1 MKAGKG
7 LLAAFVVLSAGATV
21 TAVSDPGAVTQWTQ
35 RIGASSVAETR
46 ATPLSAA
53 SEHRSSQVSIDLSL
67 NGEIAGLASAN
78 EPVTATVIVGGRLFP
93 AIVQGATYTAS
104 INALN
109 DAEMVTVEVVST
121 RARYRSVLGSA
132 GKLQAVSGG
141 DGDVTLAER
150 ASLRVSP
157 FSTALAW
164 LVRMGL
170 EGRDAAS
177 DSEFETMTRSI
188 VGNDLMM
195 VAYLLDAFASGAV
208 ALPQGYQDGQQLLEA
223 PAAYAE
229 FLWTQDFYPASQAY
243 LFSQADY
250 VPFTSLAQLPDLTA
264 MLAPLPINE
273 PAVSLSELQLLYRQ
287 SDGSFALFE
296 EEVLVTHPRY
306 TAAINGQGELSLTP
320 VGEAGTRNVL
330 RYLPFSLFQ
339 PLPVHRVSRGHTL
352 RRLVVGDE
360 YSLWASR
367 SLWSD
372 SHISPAG
379 QFAEDTTTYAVWSAF
394 DLNAASLQY
403 PWGQLLGDG
412 LQFPTYSLPSAC
424 TWTQRA
430 AYQPGFGKCAHAP
443 YWFRYGH
450 GGSFRAVDGVG
461 ERMEILPSYGVE
473 RSFSYQLIGN
483 GALQVVRGNTPME
496 PGTDSTFWRY
506 AAGSEASRPLIYLA
520 RAAGGYFVGASVA
533 MVEQP
538 GITLGSPV
546 GSWRTPAS
554 EGRLARYP
562 AARIFEIRRF
572 PDGSGRD
579 VNILGNQVS
588 SSQTSWNYPTGS
600 GVPDYSFRALFP
612 NRPTSFIVANCTQAF
627 ATGAETCAP
636 SRVRYFRPLYRVGA
650 RLYGVSDFYS
660 NDFLAPA
667 GYTGPYQVQLLD
679 SRADYIECI
688 AGDCLASVPPT
699 GP

>member
-21 TAVSDPGAVTQWTQ
+21 TAVSDPGAVTHWAQ
-35 RIGASSVAETR
+35 RIGASSIVDNRVA
-46 ATPLSAA
+46 PLSAV
-53 SEHRSSQVSIDLSL
+53 STRRSSQVSIDLIL

-78 EPVTATVIVGGRLFP
+78 EPVTASVVVGGRVFP
-93 AIVQGATYTAS
+93 AIVQGATYSAS
-104 INALN
+104 VNALN
-109 DAEMVTVEVVST
+109 DTDMVTVEVVST

-141 DGDVTLAER
+141 DGDVSLAER

-164 LVRMGL
+164 LVRQGL

-188 VGNDLMM
+188 VGNDLVM

-208 ALPQGYQDGQQLLEA
+208 ALPQGYQDGQQLLET

-243 LFSQADY
+243 LFTQADY
-250 VPFTSLAQLPDLTA
+250 VPLTSLAQLPEVTA

-273 PAVSLSELQLLYRQ
+273 PAVSLGDLQLLYRQ

-296 EEVLVTHPRY
+296 EEVLVDHPRY
-306 TAAINGQGELSLTP
+306 TAAITAQGELSLTP
-320 VGEAGTRNVL
+320 VGTAGTRNVL

-372 SHISPAG
+372 SHSSAAG
-379 QFAEDTTTYAVWSAF
+379 QFAEDTETYAVWSAF
-394 DLNAASLQY
+394 DLNAASAQY

-443 YWFRYGH
+443 YWFRSSF
-450 GGSFRAVDGVG
+450 GGSFRAVDRVG
-461 ERMEILPSYGVE
+461 DRMEILPTYGLE
-473 RSFSYQLIGN
+473 RNFSYQLIGN
-483 GALQVVRGNTPME
+483 GALQIVRANTPME
-496 PGTDSTFWRY
+496 LGTDSTFWRY
-506 AAGSEASRPLIYLA
+506 AAGSAASRPLIYMA

-533 MVEQP
+533 MVKEP
-538 GITLGSPV
+538 GIAMGSPV

-554 EGRLARYP
+554 ESRLARYP
-562 AARIFEIRRF
+562 ESGTFEIRRF
-572 PDGSGRD
+572 SDGSGRD
-579 VNILGNQVS
+579 VNITGNQVS

-600 GVPDYSFRALFP
+600 GVPDYTFRARFP
-612 NRPTSFIVANCTQAF
+612 NRPTSSIVANCSQAF
-627 ATGAETCAP
+627 ATGAQTCGP
-636 SRVRYFRPLYRVGA
+636 TRVRYFRPLYRIGA

-660 NDFLAPA
+660 NDFLAPP
-667 GYTGPYQVQLLD
+667 GYTGPYQVYLLD
-679 SRADYIECI
+679 SRADYVECV
-688 AGDCLASVPPT
+688 AGDCLASVSSAP
-699 GP
+699 